1 MDFTEVPPEV
11 QAHLSRVGIANGGA
25 SLLTVRLNSD
35 AHVEV
40 DGFGMPF
47 ANIQDAEIDQ
57 YVNKYKPIVGNITL
71 PSILRQ
77 REFVLAVRHP
87 RTRLESLLNECWM
100 PPPFSYP
107 YGKDHTWDVD
117 RFRTHSLDNRDKQQ
131 YRAAYSFEDDN
142 SYVAVA
148 SNFDAQDVLWVQDDA
163 EDIQKQMF
171 PAYLSPKDPELTDPA
186 DPRSRFYVIVPM
198 NKEFRMK
205 HKATWPRLV
214 QGGTCKVVLKT
225 DADANGCVKWYD
237 PRYSGLCA

>member
-1 MDFTEVPPEV
+1 MNFTEVPPEV
-11 QAHLSRVGIANGGA
+11 QAHLSRVGIANGSA

-47 ANIQDAEIDQ
+47 ANVQDAEIDR
-57 YVNKYKPIVGNITL
+57 YVNKYRPIVGNITL

-77 REFVLAVRHP
+77 QEFVLAVAHP
-87 RTRLESLLNECWM
+87 RGRLESLLDECWL

-107 YGKDHTWDVD
+107 YGEVHTWKVD
-117 RFRTHSLDNRDKQQ
+117 RFWTNSLDNRDKQQ

-142 SYVAVA
+142 SCVAVGA
-148 SNFDAQDVLWVQDDA
+148 NFDAQDVLWVQQDA
-163 EDIQKQMF
+163 EDIKKQML
-171 PAYLSPKDPELTDPA
+171 PAYLSPKTPGLTDPA
-186 DPRSRFYVIVPM
+186 DPRSRFYVIVSM
-198 NKEFRMK
+198 NKLFRME
-205 HKATWPRLV
+205 HKATLPRLI

-225 DADANGCVKWYD
+225 DADANGCVEWYD